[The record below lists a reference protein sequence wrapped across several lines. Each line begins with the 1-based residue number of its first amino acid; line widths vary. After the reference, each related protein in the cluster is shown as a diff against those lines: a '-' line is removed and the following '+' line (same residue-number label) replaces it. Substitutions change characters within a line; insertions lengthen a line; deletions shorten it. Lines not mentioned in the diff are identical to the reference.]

1 MFVIAS
7 LHLIGVRGFSD
18 TSLSLGPARAVHEEA
33 SDRLPAALSADAAQS
48 VNDSGCL
55 CPAQVTCPPSQ
66 SPTVKT
72 NQSSPHSW
80 EAVSWEG
87 EASSIFS
94 HFLFFF
100 TALMFHQQNF
110 QTFFQVQTTDLT
122 SAEMCYFHIHIFFF
136 FFFFNKS
143 PHGAL
148 LFALLT
154 ALNPPLGNFCLTKSE
169 LSSVYV
175 SRSLFIQLIQPLN
188 KSLSLFWV
196 TKFCR
201 ILYRKSSAEIR
212 RVLQST
218 CNICNENDRI
228 CSIYQARGADSSAHT
243 TDKTWR

>member
-48 VNDSGCL
+48 ANDSGCL

-94 HFLFFF
+94 HFFYFFYCPNVSSAEFPNLFPGSNYWLDLSWNLLFPYSHILFFF
-100 TALMFHQQNF
+100 FSIKAL
-110 QTFFQVQTTDLT
+110 T
-122 SAEMCYFHIHIFFF
+122 
-136 FFFFNKS
+136 
-143 PHGAL
+143 
-148 LFALLT
+148 
-154 ALNPPLGNFCLTKSE
+154 E
-169 LSSVYV
+169 LC
-175 SRSLFIQLIQPLN
+175 SLPSWQH
-188 KSLSLFWV
+188 W
-196 TKFCR
+196 THR
-201 ILYRKSSAEIR
+201 
-212 RVLQST
+212 
-218 CNICNENDRI
+218 
-228 CSIYQARGADSSAHT
+228 
-243 TDKTWR
+243 